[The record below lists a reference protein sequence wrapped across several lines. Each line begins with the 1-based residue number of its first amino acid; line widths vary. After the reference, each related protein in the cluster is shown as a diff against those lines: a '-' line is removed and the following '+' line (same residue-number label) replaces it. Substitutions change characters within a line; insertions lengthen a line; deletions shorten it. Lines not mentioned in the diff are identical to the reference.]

1 MSGSSPSTLI
11 EAPGWGWTIGQ
22 DLFGL
27 VYLVG
32 LHKTKKL
39 NFALILVNSD
49 SYFYFQKQHLLIYLL
64 IFQLWGRVVDSR

>member
-32 LHKTKKL
+32 LHKTKKNKL
-39 NFALILVNSD
+39 YPGLGQQQ
-49 SYFYFQKQHLLIYLL
+49 YLLIYLL